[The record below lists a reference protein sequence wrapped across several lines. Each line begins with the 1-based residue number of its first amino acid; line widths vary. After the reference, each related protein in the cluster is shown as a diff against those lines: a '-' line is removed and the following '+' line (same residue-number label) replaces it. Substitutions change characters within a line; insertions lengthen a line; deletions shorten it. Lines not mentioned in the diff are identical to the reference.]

1 MKKALFLFI
10 FVLLGVK
17 SSLWAT
23 HIVGGE
29 MNYKDLGNDRYEISL
44 KVYRDCF
51 LGVPPFDD
59 PAKINIFDGGD
70 GTYLG
75 SIFVSLPPFDT
86 IPVILNDPCL
96 VAPPDVC
103 VERVEYKTTLTLN
116 PSENGYILSYER
128 CCRNNTIL
136 NLVTPGDVGGT
147 YYCKIPGTNTGIAS
161 NGNPIFKNFPPVSI
175 CANRPIL
182 FDHSAI
188 DPDGDSLVYKLC
200 IPFEGGSVFD
210 PTADDPTSPPFNEV
224 QFSFPYSL
232 SNILGGT
239 PLTINPNT
247 GILTGIP
254 NTEGQFVVGVCVE
267 EYRNGVLI
275 GETKR
280 DFQFNVANCNPVV
293 EAKFTAPD
301 PECRT
306 STVQFINS
314 SIGGITYEWSFG
326 DGSAINTTINPSH
339 TFPDT
344 GSYQVTL
351 IVNKGLPCADTLT
364 KTVRVQKKL
373 IRADFTYDQE
383 LLCIKKTDTIQ
394 FTDLSKDTIGIASWR
409 WRFGDGTVSTLQN
422 PGHVYNND
430 GTYSVILTVTGVNG
444 CTDEITKVIKV
455 SYAPAFALPS
465 TLSICNGGSGIQL
478 PLQITGNNQYKW
490 SPSTGLN
497 NPNIKNPIARPDTT
511 TVYTVTIKTPKTGGD
526 TCIQTASVK
535 VIVVDTFAT
544 YNLEDT
550 INSCDNQI
558 TITPTNVQGEQF
570 FWSNNSSFTDTLNTD
585 RSAPE
590 LTITQTIATK
600 KYYFK
605 IKIGDC
611 YSTTDSVV
619 VNVNIISINK
629 IPGGYCKGNSGRV
642 ELEIFY
648 NGNYDLSWL
657 IDGNLVA
664 DAGNDGILEI
674 NQQTSGYIQF
684 QVETKEINCIYIDSV
699 AYSVYDSIPDF
710 ALVDTVQ
717 NCGNPVVIQP
727 NAPQG
732 FTYYWSLTND
742 FDTIIN
748 SDTTVSTLTIEQTNP
763 IETYYF
769 LVKSGDCYEKI
780 DSVVSIINIIDWD
793 KTDAAFCS
801 GKNGDVIV
809 DIDFNGNYELFWVI
823 NGQEISDAGNDGIFN
838 TSQTQS
844 GYIPFHI
851 VTEQVGCDYYDSVFV
866 VVNNNPVV
874 DATVDQNLVDA
885 GTTVQLNAIVSP
897 QTSYTYNWEP
907 ADSVSNFS
915 IINPTATVNLATW
928 YYITVT
934 NTNGCA
940 GIDSIFVDVIKKQSE
955 CFGESLF
962 LPSAFTPN
970 GDNRNDVYK
979 VKSNQP
985 LESMRL
991 MIFNRWGEKVF
1002 ESNDQNI
1009 GWDGK
1014 FNGKDAVG
1022 DSFAYYFEGRCIGG
1036 EEIIKQGNITLI
1048 R

>member
-1 MKKALFLFI
+1 MRKLLFLI
-10 FVLLGVK
+10 ILVALMPVLRLH
-17 SSLWAT
+17 AT

-29 MNYKDLGNDRYEISL
+29 MNYKDLGNNRYEISL

-51 LGVPPFDD
+51 LGVPPFDN

-86 IPVILNDPCL
+86 IPVQLNDPCL

-116 PSENGYILSYER
+116 PAENGYILSYER

-136 NLVTPGDVGGT
+136 NIEIPGDVGGT
-147 YYCKIPGTNTGIAS
+147 YYCKIPGTNSGIGS
-161 NGNPIFKNFPPVSI
+161 NGNPVYRNFPPVAI
-175 CANRPIL
+175 CANRPII

-200 IPFEGGSVFD
+200 TPFEGGSTFD
-210 PTADDPTSPPFNEV
+210 PTAESPTSPPFNEV
-224 QFSFPYSL
+224 QFSPPYSL
-232 SNILGGT
+232 SNILGGV
-239 PLTINPNT
+239 PLAIDSKT
-247 GILTGIP
+247 GLLTGTP

-280 DFQFNVANCNPVV
+280 DFQFNIANCNPVV
-293 EAKFTAPD
+293 EARFTAPD
-301 PECRT
+301 PECR
-306 STVQFINS
+306 SNTVQFINS
-314 SIGGITYEWSFG
+314 SIGGITYEWNFG

-373 IRADFTYDQE
+373 IKADFTYDQE

-394 FTDLSKDTIGIASWR
+394 FTDLSRDTIGIASWR

-422 PGHVYNND
+422 PGHVYNTD

-455 SYAPAFALPS
+455 SYAPAFTLPS
-465 TLSICNGGSGIQL
+465 SLSICNGGSGVQL
-478 PLQITGNNQYKW
+478 PLQITGNNLYKW
-490 SPSTGLN
+490 TPSAGLN

-511 TVYTVTIKTPKTGGD
+511 TTYTVTIKTPKTGGD

-544 YNLEDT
+544 YNLEDV
-550 INSCDNQI
+550 INSCVREI
-558 TITPTNVQGEQF
+558 TINPVNAQGELF
-570 FWSNNSSFTDTLNTD
+570 LWSSNSNFTDTLNANL
-585 RSAPE
+585 SSPV
-590 LTITQTIATK
+590 LNITQNVATK

-611 YSTTDSVV
+611 YSKTDSVT
-619 VNVNIISINK
+619 VNVNIISFDK
-629 IPGGYCKGNSGRV
+629 TLGEYCKGSSGFV
-642 ELEIFY
+642 KLIVNY
-648 NGNYDLSWL
+648 NGNYDLNWL
-657 IDGNLVA
+657 INGNVVP
-664 DAGNDGILEI
+664 DAGSDGILDI
-674 NQQTSGYIQF
+674 NEQTSGYVVF
-684 QVETKEINCIYIDSV
+684 QVETKGIVCTYIDSIPYRV
-699 AYSVYDSIPDF
+699 FDSIPDF
-710 ALVDTVQ
+710 TLIDSVQ

-732 FTYYWSLTND
+732 YTYLWSTSSD
-742 FDTIIN
+742 FSNILNI
-748 SDTTVSTLTIEQTNP
+748 DTTQPVLNINQTSP
-763 IETYYF
+763 VQTYYF
-769 LVKSGDCYEKI
+769 MVKSGACFEKI
-780 DSVVSIINIIDWD
+780 DSVVSTINIINWSV
-793 KTDAAFCS
+793 TNAAYCS
-801 GKNGDVIV
+801 GGEGNVAVQISFNGD
-809 DIDFNGNYELFWVI
+809 YELFWIV
-823 NGQEISDAGNDGIFN
+823 NGQEIPDANSDGVFTTN
-838 TSQTQS
+838 QTQS
-844 GYIPFHI
+844 GFIPFHI
-851 VTEQVGCDYYDSVFV
+851 VTEQVACNYYDSALV
-866 VVNNNPVV
+866 VVYDNPVV
-874 DATVDQNLVDA
+874 NATVNQTLVDA
-885 GTTVQLNAIVSP
+885 GTTVQLGAEVTP
-897 QTSYTYNWEP
+897 QGNYTYEWEP
-907 ADSVSNFS
+907 ADIVSNSS
-915 IINPTATVNLATW
+915 IFNPTSVVNVPTW
-928 YYITVT
+928 YYVTVT
-934 NTNGCA
+934 NATGCQ
-940 GIDSIFVDVIKKQSE
+940 GIDSIFVDIIKKQLE

-979 VKSNQP
+979 VRSNQP
-985 LESMRL
+985 LESMTL
-991 MIFNRWGEKVF
+991 IIFNRWGEKVF
-1002 ESNDQNI
+1002 ESNDQSF
-1009 GWDGK
+1009 GWDGTFK
-1014 FNGKDAVG
+1014 GKDAVG
-1022 DSFAYYFEGRCIGG
+1022 DSFAYYFEGKCANG
-1036 EEIIKQGNITLI
+1036 EKIIKQGNITLI